1 MARERNYRIHRSGEQ
16 PTAAFALW
24 VDLTREQVA
33 AVERVAG
40 SGVSVRD
47 FLRRVAIEAIKAQVP
62 DIGTI
67 YRESAPQGDD

>member
-1 MARERNYRIHRSGEQ
+1 MPRERNYRVHSPGEL
-16 PTAAFALW
+16 PTPAFALW

-33 AVERVAG
+33 AVERAGG

-47 FLRRVAIEAIKAQVP
+47 FLRRVAVKAIKAKVP

-67 YRESAPQGDD
+67 YRESAPEEDE